1 MAMSES
7 LPEVPIGFNTPW
19 GSVGGLEVRHG
30 VRFYRMEENTSTKF
44 YLGAVPVGQDQTDDE
59 AVLPAWMVEDA
70 WAAFLE
76 AQRKEFD
83 RDDDG

>member
-1 MAMSES
+1 MSES
-7 LPEVPIGFNTPW
+7 LPEMPIGFNTPW
-19 GSVGGLEVRHG
+19 GSVAGAVIRGGQKY
-30 VRFYRMEENTSTKF
+30 YRMEKNTSTKF
-44 YLGAVPVGQDQTDDE
+44 YLGAVPAGQDQADDE

-83 RDDDG
+83 RDDDE

>member
-1 MAMSES
+1 MNEP
-7 LPEVPIGFNTPW
+7 LPEMPIGFNTPW
-19 GSVGGLEVRHG
+19 GSVAGAVIRGGQK
-30 VRFYRMEENTSTKF
+30 FYRMEKNTSTKF
-44 YLGAVPVGQDQTDDE
+44 YLGAVPIGQDGMDDE

-83 RDDDG
+83 KE